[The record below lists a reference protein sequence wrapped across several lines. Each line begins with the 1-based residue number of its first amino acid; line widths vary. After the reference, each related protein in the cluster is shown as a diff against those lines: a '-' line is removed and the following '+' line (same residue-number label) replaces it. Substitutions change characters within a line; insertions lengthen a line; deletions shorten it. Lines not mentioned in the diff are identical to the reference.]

1 MQIQSQEYS
10 LGTWMNS
17 RPARKTDDYEEYQV
31 DSPRKNRGHWIKK
44 AKLFQTEN
52 AMTCKYN
59 DM

>member
-1 MQIQSQEYS
+1 
-10 LGTWMNS
+10 MNS

-52 AMTCKYN
+52 AMTFKYKYRN
-59 DM
+59 RCMLSFSSILII